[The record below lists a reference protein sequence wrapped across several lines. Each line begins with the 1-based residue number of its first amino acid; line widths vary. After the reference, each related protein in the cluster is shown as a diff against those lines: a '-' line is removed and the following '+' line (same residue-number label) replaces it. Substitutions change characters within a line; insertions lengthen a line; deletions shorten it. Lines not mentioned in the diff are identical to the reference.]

1 MSKRYAIKT
10 PQGYVAGFN
19 HTHQVVQV
27 AGRPDRIKKFVSMT
41 SALGFINRYADAGY
55 GLESETAEVKEV

>member
-10 PQGYVAGFN
+10 PRGYIAGFS
-19 HTHQVVQV
+19 HTHQVVQI
-27 AGRPDRIKKFVSMT
+27 AGLPDRIKTFVSMT
-41 SALGFINRYADAGY
+41 SALAFINRYADAGY